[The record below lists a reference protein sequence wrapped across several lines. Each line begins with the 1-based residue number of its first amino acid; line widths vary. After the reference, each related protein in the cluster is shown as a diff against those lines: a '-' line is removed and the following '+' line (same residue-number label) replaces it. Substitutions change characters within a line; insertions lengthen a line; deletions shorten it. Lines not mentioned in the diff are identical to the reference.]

1 MTANSDIAAPKYTL
15 LCRETSGRAIK
26 TLFSPFDSVL
36 SMKNLLI
43 AVLMVFGTTFVTSM
57 ANAQKYG
64 YIDSEYILSNVPE
77 YKEAKERLDKLAE
90 RWTKEIE
97 ERYEV
102 IKQKKDNFL
111 REEDLLPAEEK
122 TKRQEEIA
130 KLEQEAMEMQKL
142 RFGVNGDYF
151 QKRQEMIKPIQ
162 DKVYEAMQ
170 AVASKRN
177 YTFIFD
183 KANQSN
189 LVFADSKFDIS
200 DEVLKE
206 MGYKPK

>member
-1 MTANSDIAAPKYTL
+1 MKGL
-15 LCRETSGRAIK
+15 
-26 TLFSPFDSVL
+26 LFS
-36 SMKNLLI
+36 LLVI
-43 AVLMVFGTTFVTSM
+43 LGTSFVSS
-57 ANAQKYG
+57 AQKYG
-64 YIDSEYILSNVPE
+64 YIDSEFILNKMPE

-102 IKQKKDNFL
+102 IKQKKENFL

-122 TKRQEEIA
+122 AKREEEL
-130 KLEQEAMEMQKL
+130 KTLETEAMEMQKT

-151 QKRQEMIKPIQ
+151 QKRQELIKPIQ

-177 YTFIFD
+177 YSFIFD

-200 DEVLKE
+200 EEVLRE
-206 MGYKPK
+206 MGVK